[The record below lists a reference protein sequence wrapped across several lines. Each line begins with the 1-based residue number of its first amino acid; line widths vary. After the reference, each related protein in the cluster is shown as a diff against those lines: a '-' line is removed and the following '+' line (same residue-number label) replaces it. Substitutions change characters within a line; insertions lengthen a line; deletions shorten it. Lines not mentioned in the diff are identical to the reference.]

1 MHNIS
6 QVAFEWKKEKNQR
19 IFDYQSIQLTF
30 CRKKWEKVWRID
42 TTSFSVNVLS
52 SPYDHTLCPNKLA
65 SSFRVILPS
74 IKLIIK
80 MYYAWLVHNFSKD
93 YWYFK
98 DSKTGY
104 RINALDLSGFFGPKL
119 ISDANKWEFFNQSSK
134 VIRKWISSETDED
147 DLKWLC
153 RLVFFFMTLIFRCLA
168 RRFFRTK

>member
-1 MHNIS
+1 M
-6 QVAFEWKKEKNQR
+6 
-19 IFDYQSIQLTF
+19 
-30 CRKKWEKVWRID
+30 
-42 TTSFSVNVLS
+42 NVLS

-147 DLKWLC
+147 DLKWLRRPYFPFHDSNLSLFSPQILPYKIIC
-153 RLVFFFMTLIFRCLA
+153 ELDLNKKIHKFNLFSFFFVSLIKLISRQV
-168 RRFFRTK
+168 